1 MSTVKPS
8 QAPQD
13 NNRGHAGIDA
23 SIDEVELN
31 NLSEK
36 FDLFT
41 PEVAELIT
49 GVSASIHLNQC
60 YKSFQAID
68 AITRILIADGVA
80 HDCDRP
86 VLTGYLSGGL
96 LIAASILS
104 ELAIRNLEGLA
115 GSVDK
120 RLDEVRHD

>member
-1 MSTVKPS
+1 MSTVKPA
-8 QAPQD
+8 QTPQD
-13 NNRGHAGIDA
+13 NNRGHAVIDA

-41 PEVAELIT
+41 PEGAELIT

-96 LIAASILS
+96 LIAASMLS
-104 ELAIRNLEGLA
+104 EVAVSNLEELA
-115 GSVDK
+115 GSVNK
-120 RLDEVRHD
+120 RLNGVNHV

>member
-1 MSTVKPS
+1 MSTVKPA
-8 QAPQD
+8 QDPQD
-13 NNRGHAGIDA
+13 INSVHAVIDA

-31 NLSEK
+31 NLSET

-41 PEVAELIT
+41 PEGAELIT
-49 GVSASIHLNQC
+49 GVSASIQLNRC

-86 VLTGYLSGGL
+86 VLAGYLSGGL
-96 LIAASILS
+96 LIAAGMLS
-104 ELAIRNLEGLA
+104 EVAVSGLEDLAE
-115 GSVDK
+115 SVNK
-120 RLDEVRHD
+120 RLDEARHG